1 MLARKS
7 LYAVILL
14 VLAAG
19 CSLKKYAINKIGDT
33 LASGNSVYESDE
45 DIELVGEA
53 LPFGLKLM
61 ESLLA
66 ESPNH
71 RGLLVS
77 ACQGFVLYSY
87 AYVDYEAQL
96 AEDED
101 LDRAR
106 ALRTRARKLYLRAY
120 RYGMR
125 GLEVS
130 YPGLESNLVA
140 DPAAAAGV
148 IHNRKKKQQDIPLL
162 YWTAAS
168 LGLAISMSTSD
179 AALLARLP
187 EVEAMLDRALDL
199 DESWDAGA
207 LHAIQIQLA
216 AAKLGKPD
224 YDAIR
229 NHYRRALALSEGKSA
244 GLYVVYAEAV
254 SVPKQNKAE
263 FRSLLQKALSVD
275 PDETPQTRLVNL
287 LAHRRAALA
296 AGAHRRPDPRRRT
309 LGNLGRKP
317 MRTPRFT
324 RLLLLGTLI
333 AGWGLVST
341 VEAKIRIRLG
351 TIAPKDS
358 AWHDALK
365 YIRQEWRK
373 ISGGEVDVV
382 IIPGSQLGDGPEM
395 VRKVRL
401 GDHPGGC
408 PFAGGIVP
416 YRQGGGMPAHSHDA
430 RILRGVGL
438 R

>member
-1 MLARKS
+1 MSARKG
-7 LYAVILL
+7 LCAVILL
-14 VLAAG
+14 VLALG

-33 LASGNSVYESDE
+33 LVSGNSVYESDE

-106 ALRTRARKLYLRAY
+106 ALRTRARKLYLRAF

-125 GLEVS
+125 GLEAS
-130 YPGLESNLVA
+130 YPELESTLIA
-140 DPAAAAGV
+140 DPAAAVGV

-168 LGLAISMSTSD
+168 LGLAISASQSD
-179 AALLARLP
+179 VALLARLP

-199 DESWDAGA
+199 DESWDSGA
-207 LHAIQIQLA
+207 LHAFKIQLA
-216 AAKLGKPD
+216 AAKLADPD
-224 YDAIR
+224 YDAIK

-244 GLYVVYAEAV
+244 GIYVVYAEAV
-254 SVPKQNKAE
+254 SVPKQNKTE
-263 FRSLLQKALSVD
+263 FHSLLQKALSVD

-287 LAHRRAALA
+287 LAHRRAHWLLA
-296 AGAHRRPDPRRRT
+296 RVDD
-309 LGNLGRKP
+309 
-317 MRTPRFT
+317 
-324 RLLLLGTLI
+324 LI
-333 AGWGLVST
+333 L
-341 VEAKIRIRLG
+341 E
-351 TIAPKDS
+351 
-358 AWHDALK
+358 
-365 YIRQEWRK
+365 
-373 ISGGEVDVV
+373 
-382 IIPGSQLGDGPEM
+382 DGPSETS
-395 VRKVRL
+395 
-401 GDHPGGC
+401 GEN
-408 PFAGGIVP
+408 
-416 YRQGGGMPAHSHDA
+416 Q
-430 RILRGVGL
+430 
-438 R
+438 

>member
-1 MLARKS
+1 MLMRES
-7 LYAVILL
+7 LFGVLLLILL
-14 VLAAG
+14 LGPG

-45 DIELVGEA
+45 DIELVGAA

-106 ALRTRARKLYLRAY
+106 ALRARARKLYLRAF

-140 DPAAAAGV
+140 DPAAAVAM
-148 IHNRKKKQQDIPLL
+148 IHNKKKKQQDVPLL
-162 YWTAAS
+162 YWTGAS
-168 LGLAISMSTSD
+168 LGLAISVSLSD

-207 LHAIQIQLA
+207 LHDFKIQLA
-216 AAKLGKPD
+216 AAQLGDPD
-224 YDAIR
+224 YEAMG

-254 SVPKQNKAE
+254 SLPKQNQAE

-287 LAHRRAALA
+287 LAHRRA
-296 AGAHRRPDPRRRT
+296 RW
-309 LGNLGRKP
+309 
-317 MRTPRFT
+317 
-324 RLLLLGTLI
+324 LL
-333 AGWGLVST
+333 
-341 VEAKIRIRLG
+341 
-351 TIAPKDS
+351 
-358 AWHDALK
+358 
-365 YIRQEWRK
+365 
-373 ISGGEVDVV
+373 
-382 IIPGSQLGDGPEM
+382 
-395 VRKVRL
+395 
-401 GDHPGGC
+401 
-408 PFAGGIVP
+408 
-416 YRQGGGMPAHSHDA
+416 A
-430 RILRGVGL
+430 RIDDLILEQGPLETSGENQ
-438 R
+438 

>member
-1 MLARKS
+1 MSARKG
-7 LYAVILL
+7 LCAVILL
-14 VLAAG
+14 VLAPG

-106 ALRTRARKLYLRAY
+106 ALRTRARKLYLRAF

-130 YPGLESNLVA
+130 YPELESNLVA
-140 DPAAAAGV
+140 DPAAAVGV
-148 IHNRKKKQQDIPLL
+148 IHNRKKKQQDMPLL

-187 EVEAMLDRALDL
+187 EVEAMLDRALEL
-199 DESWDAGA
+199 DESWDSGA

-254 SVPKQNKAE
+254 SVPKQNKTE

-287 LAHRRAALA
+287 LAHRRARWLLT
-296 AGAHRRPDPRRRT
+296 RT
-309 LGNLGRKP
+309 DDLILEDELSD
-317 MRTPRFT
+317 TP
-324 RLLLLGTLI
+324 
-333 AGWGLVST
+333 
-341 VEAKIRIRLG
+341 
-351 TIAPKDS
+351 
-358 AWHDALK
+358 
-365 YIRQEWRK
+365 
-373 ISGGEVDVV
+373 GEN
-382 IIPGSQLGDGPEM
+382 P
-395 VRKVRL
+395 
-401 GDHPGGC
+401 
-408 PFAGGIVP
+408 
-416 YRQGGGMPAHSHDA
+416 
-430 RILRGVGL
+430 
-438 R
+438 

>member
-1 MLARKS
+1 MFARKS

-14 VLAAG
+14 VVAAG

-106 ALRTRARKLYLRAY
+106 ALRTRARKLYLRAF

-130 YPGLESNLVA
+130 YPELESNLVA
-140 DPAAAAGV
+140 DPAAAVGV

-199 DESWDAGA
+199 DERWDAGA

-216 AAKLGKPD
+216 AAKLGNPD

-229 NHYRRALALSEGKSA
+229 NHYRRALTLSEGKSA

-254 SVPKQNKAE
+254 SVPKQNKSE

-287 LAHRRAALA
+287 LAHRRA
-296 AGAHRRPDPRRRT
+296 RW
-309 LGNLGRKP
+309 
-317 MRTPRFT
+317 
-324 RLLLLGTLI
+324 LLVHVDDLI
-333 AGWGLVST
+333 L
-341 VEAKIRIRLG
+341 E
-351 TIAPKDS
+351 
-358 AWHDALK
+358 
-365 YIRQEWRK
+365 
-373 ISGGEVDVV
+373 
-382 IIPGSQLGDGPEM
+382 DGPSETS
-395 VRKVRL
+395 
-401 GDHPGGC
+401 GENP
-408 PFAGGIVP
+408 
-416 YRQGGGMPAHSHDA
+416 
-430 RILRGVGL
+430 
-438 R
+438 